1 MVLKTLINCYW
12 AHESIPT
19 AYTISSP
26 DSVGVYLLLVLLV
39 GFPEYG
45 FNFEIV
51 RNWFHSDFP
60 FFLVTL
66 EFSDGENL
74 ESVRRRPQITLH
86 GVALGHDSAS
96 FSFRETLE
104 KTPTVFCHRP
114 NT

>member
-19 AYTISSP
+19 AYTISNP

-51 RNWFHSDFP
+51 WNWFHSDFP
-60 FFLVTL
+60 FFLMTL
-66 EFSDGENL
+66 EFFYRENL
-74 ESVRRRPQITLH
+74 ESIGRWPQITLH
-86 GVALGHDSAS
+86 CVALGHDSIS
-96 FSFRETLE
+96 FCFREPLE
-104 KTPTVFCHRP
+104 KTPTVFCNRP